1 MAFLNNKF
9 WQVYFLK
16 QSEKLKFYEV
26 LILGFIRFYSLL
38 KQSAKLTLLT
48 VWQRK
53 IASTYTRVVVPKP
66 EFSVVDQRKIAL
78 VNELRN
84 FRTVTQC
91 GYGHLD
97 HTSNAT
103 KWVPEPPV
111 KWADRIFS
119 FYAPPKR
126 GSQITSLIIR
136 SAKRSVFNSW
146 VRHPAWQL
154 NSEK

>member
-38 KQSAKLTLLT
+38 KQSAKLTFTNSMTAQNCVHLH
-48 VWQRK
+48 
-53 IASTYTRVVVPKP
+53 ARVVVPKP

-84 FRTVTQC
+84 FRTVTSSQKN
-91 GYGHLD
+91 GSYFHQWWKLKMKE
-97 HTSNAT
+97 SF
-103 KWVPEPPV
+103 PPFKSDAQ
-111 KWADRIFS
+111 KWATAKIFACDYQS
-119 FYAPPKR
+119 LTK
-126 GSQITSLIIR
+126 ITPTLGASL
-136 SAKRSVFNSW
+136 NY
-146 VRHPAWQL
+146 L
-154 NSEK
+154 